1 MTVEITLF
9 GFGDDCPA
17 GFINNRKT
25 LDIASAQNLIKV
37 LQSAGFDDFIG
48 IALLVNGSGVA
59 PPDWESKI
67 IEPGDS
73 IKLLSAIEGG

>member
-17 GFINNRKT
+17 GFVNNRKT
-25 LDIASAQNLIKV
+25 LDVPSVQNLIEV
-37 LQSAGFDDFIG
+37 LRLAGFDDFDG

-59 PPDWESKI
+59 PPNWESRI
-67 IEPGDS
+67 ILNGDS
-73 IKLLSAIEGG
+73 IKVLSAIEGG

>member
-1 MTVEITLF
+1 MTIEITLF

-17 GFINNRKT
+17 GFVNNKKQIDT
-25 LDIASAQNLIKV
+25 PDAQNILEV
-37 LQSAGFDDFIG
+37 LKLAGFVDFDG

-67 IEPGDS
+67 IVTGDS
-73 IKLLSAIEGG
+73 IKVLSAIEGG